1 MVECG
6 VCLRRFNT
14 QKSLKVHY
22 YRAHSVSD
30 GITTSNPVNNIRALP
45 TKRPDTIS
53 TRYLMSES
61 WEQHRSTEPAKEE
74 TDLEKII
81 VLFVHIVTEK

>member
-1 MVECG
+1 M
-6 VCLRRFNT
+6 RRFNT
-14 QKSLKVHY
+14 RRSLIAHY
-22 YRAHSVSD
+22 SRAQSVSD
-30 GITTSNPVNNIRALP
+30 RNTASNPVNNVRALP

-61 WEQHRSTEPAKEE
+61 WEKHRSTEPAKEE

>member
-1 MVECG
+1 
-6 VCLRRFNT
+6 
-14 QKSLKVHY
+14 
-22 YRAHSVSD
+22 
-30 GITTSNPVNNIRALP
+30 
-45 TKRPDTIS
+45 
-53 TRYLMSES
+53 MSES